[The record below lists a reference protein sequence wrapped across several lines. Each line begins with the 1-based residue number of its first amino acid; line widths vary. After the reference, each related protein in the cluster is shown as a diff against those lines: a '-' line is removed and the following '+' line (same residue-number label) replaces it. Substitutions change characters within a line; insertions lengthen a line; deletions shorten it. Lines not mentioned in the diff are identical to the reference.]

1 MILKPYQLVNM
12 KSKTSNYYLFYGQN
26 EGQKNEVIQKIIND
40 KFTKNI
46 YRYDEDEILNNYDN
60 LLNELS
66 NKSFFEDKKMLIISR
81 VTDKIIS
88 FIEDVKERNIRDIKI
103 IINSKALDKK
113 SKLRASFERDK
124 ELVCVAFYH
133 DDNSTLSNIASK
145 FFNEKK
151 IPISREIINVLVE
164 RCRGDRINLSN
175 EISKIENFLLDK
187 DKISFNEILKL
198 TNLAENYSVN
208 ELVDSCL
215 AKNSKKTINILNEN
229 NYSTEDC
236 ILIIKTFL
244 IKAKRLNK
252 LKSQTKENEN
262 IDQLITSFKPPI
274 FWKDKEIIKEQV
286 KNWTLKKV
294 ENLIYKINE
303 IELLVKKNSSNSIN
317 ILFDFIITQ
326 SNKTN
331 N

>member
-113 SKLRASFERDK
+113 SKLRASFEKDK
-124 ELVCVAFYH
+124 ELVCVVLACAQDKKLPANFIQGVLACA
-133 DDNSTLSNIASK
+133 NSLL
-145 FFNEKK
+145 F
-151 IPISREIINVLVE
+151 PI
-164 RCRGDRINLSN
+164 CG
-175 EISKIENFLLDK
+175 
-187 DKISFNEILKL
+187 
-198 TNLAENYSVN
+198 
-208 ELVDSCL
+208 
-215 AKNSKKTINILNEN
+215 
-229 NYSTEDC
+229 
-236 ILIIKTFL
+236 
-244 IKAKRLNK
+244 IKASLFAAF
-252 LKSQTKENEN
+252 LPALS
-262 IDQLITSFKPPI
+262 
-274 FWKDKEIIKEQV
+274 IK
-286 KNWTLKKV
+286 
-294 ENLIYKINE
+294 NLPCV
-303 IELLVKKNSSNSIN
+303 LA
-317 ILFDFIITQ
+317 
-326 SNKTN
+326 
-331 N
+331 

>member
-151 IPISREIINVLVE
+151 IPISREIINMLVE

-198 TNLAENYSVN
+198 TNLAENYSFS
-208 ELVDSCL
+208 ELADACL
-215 AKNSKKTINILNEN
+215 SNNKKKTLLIINEN
-229 NYSTEDC
+229 NFSADDC
-236 ILIIKTFL
+236 IALIRIFL
-244 IKAKRLNK
+244 NKAKRIFALKKMEQENK
-252 LKSQTKENEN
+252 SIEECL
-262 IDQLITSFKPPI
+262 TSYKPPI
-274 FWKDKEIIKEQV
+274 FWKDKEVVRKQIKHWSLERIQ
-286 KNWTLKKV
+286 K
-294 ENLIYKINE
+294 LIFFVNE
-303 IELLVKKNSSNSIN
+303 LELLMKKENTISVYLLN
-317 ILFDFIITQ
+317 DFILDQVRI
-326 SNKTN
+326 SN
-331 N
+331 

>member
-1 MILKPYQLVNM
+1 MIIKSYEINKINLKKNNV
-12 KSKTSNYYLFYGQN
+12 YLLYGEN
-26 EGQKNEVIQKIIND
+26 EGFKNKVIND
-40 KFTKNI
+40 TFKKFSKNI
-46 YRYDEDEILNNYDN
+46 YRYDEKEILNNKEN
-60 LLNELS
+60 FFNKILS
-66 NKSFFEDKKMLIISR
+66 KSFFETEKLIIILRS
-81 VTDKIIS
+81 TDKIVNIIEEIIEKN
-88 FIEDVKERNIRDIKI
+88 IEDTKI
-103 IINSKALDKK
+103 ILLANILEKK
-113 SKLRASFERDK
+113 SKLRMLFEK
-124 ELVCVAFYH
+124 NKNIVCVPFYA
-133 DDNSTLSNIASK
+133 DNFQTLNNIANTY
-145 FFNEKK
+145 FREKK
-151 IPISREIINVLVE
+151 IPISQETINILVA
-164 RCRGDRINLSN
+164 RSRGDRLNLNN
-175 EISKIENFLLDK
+175 EITKIENFTK
-187 DKISFNEILKL
+187 SKKIINVDDILKL

-303 IELLVKKNSSNSIN
+303 IELLIKKNSSNSIN

>member
-113 SKLRASFERDK
+113 SKLRASFEKDK

-198 TNLAENYSVN
+198 TNLAENYSFS
-208 ELVDSCL
+208 ELADACL
-215 AKNSKKTINILNEN
+215 SNNKKKTLLIINEN
-229 NYSTEDC
+229 NFSADDC
-236 ILIIKTFL
+236 IAIIRIFL
-244 IKAKRLNK
+244 NKAKRIFALKKMEQENK
-252 LKSQTKENEN
+252 SIEECL
-262 IDQLITSFKPPI
+262 TSYKPPI
-274 FWKDKEIIKEQV
+274 FWKDKEVVRKQIKHWSLERIQ
-286 KNWTLKKV
+286 K
-294 ENLIYKINE
+294 LIFFVNE
-303 IELLVKKNSSNSIN
+303 LELLMKKENTISVYLLN
-317 ILFDFIITQ
+317 DFILDQVRI
-326 SNKTN
+326 SN
-331 N
+331 

>member
-1 MILKPYQLVNM
+1 MGKM
-12 KSKTSNYYLFYGQN
+12 R
-26 EGQKNEVIQKIIND
+26 GQKNEVIQKIIND

-113 SKLRASFERDK
+113 SKLRASFEKDK

-151 IPISREIINVLVE
+151 IQISREIINLFVE
-164 RCRGDRINLSN
+164 RCRGDIINLSN

-198 TNLAENYSVN
+198 TNLAENYSFS
-208 ELVDSCL
+208 ELADACL
-215 AKNSKKTINILNEN
+215 SNNKKKTLLIINEN
-229 NYSTEDC
+229 NFSADDC
-236 ILIIKTFL
+236 IAIIRIFL
-244 IKAKRLNK
+244 NKAKRIFALKKMEQENK
-252 LKSQTKENEN
+252 SIEECL
-262 IDQLITSFKPPI
+262 TSYKPPI
-274 FWKDKEIIKEQV
+274 FWKDKEVVRSK
-286 KNWTLKKV
+286 
-294 ENLIYKINE
+294 
-303 IELLVKKNSSNSIN
+303 SSIGV
-317 ILFDFIITQ
+317 
-326 SNKTN
+326 
-331 N
+331 